1 MESDERKTVTLSENI
16 TIRTATPADIK
27 ILMHHRRR
35 MFFEMGYTDEA
46 VLAGMEAT
54 SEPFFLK
61 GLANG
66 SFHAWLAENSSQ
78 QVVAG
83 GGVIVF
89 DYPPSARDS
98 SPKRPIIVN
107 VYTEPEYRRR
117 GIARK
122 LMEMMIEWC
131 RAQNFGSIMLHASDE
146 GRRLYE
152 SLGFQQTN
160 EMRLMLR

>member
-1 MESDERKTVTLSENI
+1 MNKETAPLSEDI

-46 VLAGMEAT
+46 VLSAMAAA
-54 SEPFFLK
+54 SEPFFLN

-66 SFHAWLAENSSQ
+66 SFHAWLAENASHQ
-78 QVVAG
+78 AIAG

-98 SPKRPIIVN
+98 SLQRPIIVN
-107 VYTEPEYRRR
+107 VYTEPGYRRR

-122 LMEMMIEWC
+122 LMELMIKWC
-131 RAQNFGSIMLHASDE
+131 RTQNFGSIMLHASDE
-146 GRRLYE
+146 GRLLYE

-160 EMRLMLR
+160 EMRLMLQ